1 MLMGYQPGADGSMLA
16 RLVVTMLKV
25 SVHSAKFLKNV
36 CLASSVAEGLAA
48 SSDIKFSSLLLLP
61 FKACSRS
68 RYAKKNREMVTEYT

>member
-36 CLASSVAEGLAA
+36 CLASSVAMILRG
-48 SSDIKFSSLLLLP
+48 
-61 FKACSRS
+61 
-68 RYAKKNREMVTEYT
+68 